1 MNKQYSDAEQYSK
14 HDRDSHDADN
24 ARILF
29 LDYGFTAEQIKRFSE
44 TGYIFDWE
52 GDARTDVR
60 YCINHDLL
68 PHSEQQKRVMHWAVG
83 AAELERIRQPMI
95 STKFETSYKPNL
107 TADQIESISKCS
119 TTIREFGLIED
130 RDLIHTAIVKF
141 VRFYVTV
148 GWLDHE
154 LEQALG
160 ELRTRLYTANCVNI
174 ENTVIRVMED
184 LK

>member
-1 MNKQYSDAEQYSK
+1 MDKKYSDAEQYSK
-14 HDRDSHDADN
+14 HDRDSHEADN

-29 LDYGFTAEQIKRFSE
+29 LDYGFTADQIKRISE
-44 TGYIFDWE
+44 TGYVFDWE
-52 GDARTDVR
+52 GDARTDVS
-60 YCINHDLL
+60 YCINNNLL
-68 PHSEQQKRVMHWAVG
+68 PQHQRSLSLLPGMQLVGRVKR
-83 AAELERIRQPMI
+83 ELPPMV
-95 STKFETSYKPNL
+95 STKLEAVVKPMWECPAL
-107 TADQIESISKCS
+107 TADEIDSI
-119 TTIREFGLIED
+119 RQFGLVED

-141 VRFYVTV
+141 VRFYVQG
-148 GWLDHE
+148 GWWDHE